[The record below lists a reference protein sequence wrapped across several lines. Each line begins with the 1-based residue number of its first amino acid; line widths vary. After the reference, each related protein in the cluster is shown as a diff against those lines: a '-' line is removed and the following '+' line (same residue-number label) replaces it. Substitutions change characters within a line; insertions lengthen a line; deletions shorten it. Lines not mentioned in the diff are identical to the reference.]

1 MVIKPFKITLCLTAA
16 LAAFLGA
23 YTLNSSAYSNDMFA
37 DIHTECADG
46 FYTVITDTEGE
57 THTLS
62 GVIDADSIE
71 ECASADKIASY
82 ELFKNGVSLMKTE
95 LNDIIPQDRVYLSS
109 DGLPVQNGYYST
121 RFTVSEEDGTEAFI
135 TGLSPAYLDMV
146 QRELISAALEGTVF
160 EMEALGFIDTEKT
173 NMPSDGDD
181 ELCWAAS
188 AANVLHYTGWGAK
201 AGFDS
206 TDDIFEDF
214 TDHFTDFGSVQLYGL
229 DWFFDGTYPAQSLE
243 GWSVVKDYGSSGGYL
258 TQYSSW
264 NVMEIADIEYAHE
277 NINTAITGL
286 ENGSGAGIAL
296 GWIDENGIRN
306 GGHAITLWGYI
317 CDKDLTEQ
325 DSRYYKALIVSDSDS
340 DMPSDTDRRTA
351 PNKLHVLNM
360 EPYTENGYDS
370 WRFTD
375 YYDGAGVLESIY
387 LLFPY
392 SDEVLY
398 ETDSGASL
406 DKFNDTDLHFW
417 QVNVS
422 NDAYDTELE
431 AHNFAA
437 GDTIYITPVIENLA
451 DLYWEGE
458 LSYNAEITDSSGVSV
473 WSGSGTYSGAIEPF
487 GNADVSKTSKL
498 SVEGLSPGEYTV
510 TLSLNPEKTIQEAY
524 YYNNTTE
531 YEFTVIETDT
541 DISQAFMSAEI
552 GSFANGSAE
561 TLINYEGLDGLGL
574 PDGAEYTLMQSY
586 YKDGSWSAWEQAY
599 TSDEEPAGNASIMS
613 ESNIPPESCIVY
625 ARGDRVRFRL
635 RIMYDG
641 GPMINLYSDEAELYY
656 TAAEIVLDET
666 SATELTP
673 LENGAKALAE
683 GESLAFRVRN
693 SSTYDGGA
701 VRFDVVVYAE
711 KDGERIEL
719 YRMDGAPLEYGEISD
734 IISFDSWEAELSGTY
749 SIIASAEGDF
759 GSAELELGT
768 LYIEENIS
776 YEVTT
781 EYDVTDPYDG
791 DISLREAVGY
801 IIRYGSSSDKVTLA
815 DNIGILYV
823 DSPITIDG
831 SVFIDGA
838 YSPSGSDRVAAF
850 VYGYEQNQLFKVT
863 ETGELSLISLCLN
876 SGCSDD
882 LGGAV
887 ENLGGNVYAEQ
898 CMFSYCE
905 SGLSGGAVYS
915 DGGSMVLKNCSFRDN
930 TSGYGGAVGIT
941 GDAKLDM
948 LNCVFIGNSSNGGAV
963 YNDGGDAAILYSTFA
978 DNSALSGGG
987 GAVTS
992 LGSTNMIG
1000 CIAVKNES
1008 LDLSGNINVYG
1019 SCITSADETAAI
1031 DNVTVNAGSDEVFV
1045 SYPDGT
1051 AAWYY
1056 FDTASN
1062 ASYFTELSPI
1072 VLEGV
1077 YVKNDGGK
1085 VVYSAD
1091 GLEWTAT
1098 NAGSVF
1104 DDEEYLYDIHG
1115 DEHGRLFGSDSSV
1128 CNETR
1133 ITGLGDGFIS
1143 VYSPADRSAALI
1155 EKSETVD
1162 GSLKDVHITETE
1174 LGTGTNFV
1182 DVDTENISDVY
1193 MLWNSLEDMEPLC
1206 KEYMP

>member
-1 MVIKPFKITLCLTAA
+1 MVIKPFKITLCLAAA
-16 LAAFLGA
+16 LAAFLGTH
-23 YTLNSSAYSNDMFA
+23 TLNGSAYSDDMLA
-37 DIHTECADG
+37 DIETEYADG

-57 THTLS
+57 THSLS

-82 ELFKNGVSLMKTE
+82 ELFQNGVSLMKTE
-95 LNDIIPQDRVYLSS
+95 LNDIIPQDSVFLSS
-109 DGLPVQNGYYST
+109 DDVPVQNGYYST
-121 RFTVSEEDGTEAFI
+121 RFAVSAEDGTEAFI
-135 TGLSPAYLDMV
+135 TGLSPAYLAMV

-173 NMPSDGDD
+173 NMSSDGDD

-201 AGFDS
+201 AGFS
-206 TDDIFEDF
+206 NTDDIFEDF
-214 TDHFTDFGSVQLYGL
+214 IDHFTDFGSAQVYGL
-229 DWFFDGTYPAQSLE
+229 DWFFNGTYPAQSLD

-264 NVMEIADIEYAHE
+264 DVMEIADIEFAHE
-277 NINTAITGL
+277 NMNTAITGL
-286 ENGSGAGIAL
+286 EHGSGAGVAL
-296 GWIDENGIRN
+296 GWVDESGIRN

-317 CDKDLTEQ
+317 CDKDFMEQ

-340 DMPSDTDRRTA
+340 DMPSGTDRRTA

-375 YYDGAGVLESIY
+375 YYDGIGVLESIY
-387 LLFPY
+387 LLYPY
-392 SDEVLY
+392 NDEVPY
-398 ETDSGASL
+398 ETDPDATL
-406 DKFNDTDLHFW
+406 DKFADPDLHFW

-431 AHNFAA
+431 AHTFAA
-437 GDTIYITPVIENLA
+437 GDTIYITPVIENLS
-451 DLYWEGE
+451 DLYWDGE
-458 LSYNAEITDSSGVSV
+458 ISYSAEITDSSGVSV
-473 WSGSGTYSGAIEPF
+473 WSGSGTYSGAIAPF
-487 GNADVSKTSKL
+487 GNTDISQTIKL

-531 YEFTVIETDT
+531 YEFTVIEADT
-541 DISQAFMSAEI
+541 DMSQAVMSAEV
-552 GSFANGSAE
+552 GSFTNGEARAFI
-561 TLINYEGLDGLGL
+561 TYEGLDELGL
-574 PDGAEYTLMQSY
+574 PENAEYTLMQSY
-586 YKDGSWSAWEQAY
+586 YKDGSWSAWEQSFTGEDEPVGAVSLMAD
-599 TSDEEPAGNASIMS
+599 SDV
-613 ESNIPPESCIVY
+613 PPESCSVY
-625 ARGDRVRFRL
+625 ARGEKVRFKL

-641 GPMINLYSDEAELYY
+641 GPMMNLYSDESELYY
-656 TAAEIVLDET
+656 TAAEIILDET
-666 SATELTP
+666 STTELTP

-683 GESLAFRVRN
+683 GEALAFRVRN

-701 VRFDVVVYAE
+701 VQFDAVVYAE
-711 KDGERIEL
+711 KDGERTEL
-719 YRMDGAPLEYGEISD
+719 YRMNELSLEYGETSD
-734 IISFDSWEAELSGTY
+734 MISFDSWDRELSGTY
-749 SIIASAEGDF
+749 NIIASAEGDF
-759 GSAELELGT
+759 GITVLNLGT

-791 DISLREAVGY
+791 YISLREAVDY
-801 IIRYGSSSDKVTLA
+801 LIRYGGDGDKVTLA

-831 SVFIDGA
+831 PVVIDGE
-838 YSPSGSDRVAAF
+838 YSPSGIDRIAAF

-863 ETGELSLISLCLN
+863 ETGELSLISLCLH

-882 LGGAV
+882 FGGAV
-887 ENLGGNVYAEQ
+887 ENLGGTVYAEQ
-898 CMFSYCE
+898 CMFSYSE
-905 SGLSGGAVYS
+905 SSLAGGAVYS
-915 DGGSMVLKNCSFRDN
+915 DSGSMVLKNCSFRDN
-930 TSGYGGAVGIT
+930 TSGYGGAVGIS
-941 GDAKLDM
+941 GDAKLNM
-948 LNCVFIGNSSNGGAV
+948 LNCTFIGNSSNGGAV

-978 DNSALSGGG
+978 DNSVLSSGG

-992 LGSTNMIG
+992 LGNTNMIG
-1000 CIAVKNES
+1000 CLAVKNGGV
-1008 LDLSGNINVYG
+1008 DLSGNINVYG
-1019 SCITSADETAAI
+1019 SCISAADETAVI
-1031 DNVTVNAGSDEVFV
+1031 DDVTVNAGSDEVFV

-1056 FDTASN
+1056 FDTVSN

-1072 VLEGV
+1072 VLKGV
-1077 YVKNDGGK
+1077 YVKNNDGK

-1091 GLEWTAT
+1091 GSEWTAT
-1098 NAGSVF
+1098 NADSVF

-1128 CNETR
+1128 CSETR

-1143 VYSPADRSAALI
+1143 IYSPIDRGAALI
-1155 EKSETVD
+1155 EKSEAVD

-1174 LGTGTNFV
+1174 LSTGTNSV
-1182 DVDTENISDVY
+1182 DIDTENISDVY
-1193 MLWNSLEDMEPLC
+1193 MLWDSLEGMEPLC
-1206 KEYMP
+1206 EKYMP

>member
-1 MVIKPFKITLCLTAA
+1 MGEKSFKITLCLTAA

-23 YTLNSSAYSNDMFA
+23 HTLNGSAYSDDMFA
-37 DIHTECADG
+37 DIQSEYADG

-62 GVIDADSIE
+62 GVIDAESIE
-71 ECASADKIASY
+71 KCVFADRIASY
-82 ELFKNGVSLMKTE
+82 ELFQNGVSLMKTE
-95 LNDIIPQDRVYLSS
+95 LNDIIPRDSVFLSG
-109 DGLPVQNGYYST
+109 DGVPMQNGYYST

-173 NMPSDGDD
+173 NMPSDGDN

-201 AGFDS
+201 AGFSS

-214 TDHFTDFGSVQLYGL
+214 IDHFTDFGSAQLYGL
-229 DWFFDGTYPAQSLE
+229 DWFFNGTYPAQSLD
-243 GWSVVKDYGSSGGYL
+243 GWSVVRDYGSSGGYL

-264 NVMEIADIEYAHE
+264 DVMEIADIEYAHE
-277 NINTAITGL
+277 NINTAIAGL

-340 DMPSDTDRRTA
+340 DMPADTDRRTA

-370 WRFTD
+370 WRFAD
-375 YYDGAGVLESIY
+375 YYDSAGVLESIY
-387 LLFPY
+387 LLSPY
-392 SDEVLY
+392 NEEVSY
-398 ETDSGASL
+398 ETDPDATL
-406 DKFNDTDLHFW
+406 DKFADPDLHFW

-473 WSGSGTYSGAIEPF
+473 WSGSGTYSGAIAPF

-510 TLSLNPEKTIQEAY
+510 TLSLNPKKTIQEAY

-531 YEFTVIETDT
+531 YEITVAEADT
-541 DISQAFMSAEI
+541 DVSQAFMSAEI
-552 GSFANGSAE
+552 GPFTNGAAE
-561 TLINYEGLDGLGL
+561 TIITYEGLYELGL
-574 PDGAEYTLMQSY
+574 PEGTEYTLMQSY
-586 YKDGSWSAWEQAY
+586 YNDGSWSAWEQAY
-599 TSDEEPAGNASIMS
+599 TSDEEPAGNVSLM
-613 ESNIPPESCIVY
+613 SNIPPDSCTVY
-625 ARGDRVRFRL
+625 ARGERVRFRL

-641 GPMINLYSDEAELYY
+641 GPVMNLYSAESELYY
-656 TAAEIVLDET
+656 TAAEIILDET
-666 SATELTP
+666 SITELTP

-701 VRFDVVVYAE
+701 VQFDVVVYAE
-711 KDGERIEL
+711 KDGKRIEL
-719 YRMDGAPLEYGEISD
+719 YRMDGAPLEYGETSD
-734 IISFDSWEAELSGTY
+734 IISFDSWEADLSGTY

-768 LYIEENIS
+768 LCIEENIS

-791 DISLREAVGY
+791 DISLREAVDY
-801 IIRYGSSSDKVTLA
+801 LIRYGSSSDKVTLA

-823 DSPITIDG
+823 ESPITID
-831 SVFIDGA
+831 SPVFIDGA
-838 YSPSGSDRVAAF
+838 YSLSGADRTAAF

-863 ETGELSLISLCLN
+863 ETGELSLISLCLH
-876 SGCSDD
+876 SGHSDD

-887 ENLGGNVYAEQ
+887 ENLGGTVYAEQ

-915 DGGSMVLKNCSFRDN
+915 DGGSMALKNCSFRDN
-930 TSGYGGAVGIT
+930 TSGYGGAVGIA

-963 YNDGGDAAILYSTFA
+963 YNDGGNAAIIYSTFA
-978 DNSALSGGG
+978 DNSALSSGG

-1000 CIAVKNES
+1000 CIAVKNGGV
-1008 LDLSGNINVYG
+1008 DLSGNISVYG
-1019 SCITSADETAAI
+1019 SCITTVDETAAI
-1031 DNVTVNAGSDEVFV
+1031 DNVTVKAGSDEVFV

-1056 FDTASN
+1056 FDTVSN

-1072 VLEGV
+1072 ALEGV
-1077 YVKNDGGK
+1077 YVKNDSGK

-1091 GLEWTAT
+1091 GSEWTAT

-1115 DEHGRLFGSDSSV
+1115 DEHGKLFGSDSSV
-1128 CNETR
+1128 CNDTR
-1133 ITGLGDGFIS
+1133 ITGLGDGLIS
-1143 VYSPADRSAALI
+1143 IYSPSDRSAALI
-1155 EKSETVD
+1155 EKSETAD
-1162 GSLKDVHITETE
+1162 GRLNDVHITETE
-1174 LGTGTNFV
+1174 LGTGTNYI
-1182 DVDTENISDVY
+1182 DIDTENIPDVY

-1206 KEYMP
+1206 EEYMP

>member
-1 MVIKPFKITLCLTAA
+1 MKSFKITLCLTAA
-16 LAAFLGA
+16 LAAFCGVN
-23 YTLNSSAYSNDMFA
+23 TLTGSAYSGDIFA
-37 DIHTECADG
+37 DIETEYADG

-57 THTLS
+57 THSLS

-82 ELFKNGVSLMKTE
+82 ELFQNGVSLMKTK
-95 LNDIIPQDRVYLSS
+95 LNDIIPQGSVFLSS
-109 DGLPVQNGYYST
+109 DDVPVQNGYYST
-121 RFTVSEEDGTEAFI
+121 RFTVSAEDGTEAFI

-146 QRELISAALEGTVF
+146 QRELTSAVLEGTVF

-201 AGFDS
+201 AGFSS

-214 TDHFTDFGSVQLYGL
+214 IDHFTDFGSAQLYGL
-229 DWFFDGTYPAQSLE
+229 DWFFNGTYPAQSLD

-264 NVMEIADIEYAHE
+264 DVMEIADIEYAHE

-296 GWIDENGIRN
+296 GWVDESGIRN

-370 WRFTD
+370 WRFAD
-375 YYDGAGVLESIY
+375 YYDSAGVLESIY
-387 LLFPY
+387 LLSPY
-392 SDEVLY
+392 NEEVSY
-398 ETDSGASL
+398 ETDPDATL
-406 DKFNDTDLHFW
+406 DKFDDPDLHFW

-458 LSYNAEITDSSGVSV
+458 ISYNAEITDSSGVPV
-473 WSGSGTYSGAIEPF
+473 WNGSGTYSGAIAPF
-487 GNADVSKTSKL
+487 GNADASKTSKL

-510 TLSLNPEKTIQEAY
+510 TLSLNSKKTIQEAY

-531 YEFTVIETDT
+531 YELAVIEADT
-541 DISQAFMSAEI
+541 DMSQAVMSAEV
-552 GSFANGSAE
+552 GSFTNGEARAFI
-561 TLINYEGLDGLGL
+561 TYEGLYELGL
-574 PDGAEYTLMQSY
+574 PEGTEYTLMQSY
-586 YKDGSWSAWEQAY
+586 YKDGSWSAWEQSFTGEDEPVGAVSLMAD
-599 TSDEEPAGNASIMS
+599 SDV
-613 ESNIPPESCIVY
+613 PPESCSVY
-625 ARGDRVRFRL
+625 ARGERVRFRL
-635 RIMYDG
+635 RIRHDG
-641 GPMINLYSDEAELYY
+641 SPVMNLYSNEAKLYY
-656 TAAEIVLDET
+656 TAAEIILDDT
-666 SATELTP
+666 CTTELTP

-683 GESLAFRVRN
+683 GESIAFRVRN
-693 SSTYDGGA
+693 SSTCDGGA
-701 VRFDVVVYAE
+701 VQFEAAVYAE
-711 KDGERIEL
+711 RNGERIEL
-719 YRMDGAPLEYGEISD
+719 YRMDGAPLEYGETSD
-734 IISFDSWEAELSGTY
+734 VISFDSWDGELSGTY
-749 SIIASAEGDF
+749 SIIALAEGDF
-759 GSAELELGT
+759 GSSDLYLGT

-781 EYDVTDPYDG
+781 AYDVTDPYDG
-791 DISLREAVGY
+791 DISLREAVDYLMSCG
-801 IIRYGSSSDKVTLA
+801 GSSAKITLA

-831 SVFIDGA
+831 PVFIDGA
-838 YSPSGSDRVAAF
+838 YSPSGADRIAAF

-863 ETGELSLISLCLN
+863 ETGELSLISLCLH
-876 SGCSDD
+876 SGRSDD
-882 LGGAV
+882 FGGAV
-887 ENLGGNVYAEQ
+887 ENLGGTVYAEQ
-898 CMFSYCE
+898 CMFSYSE

-948 LNCVFIGNSSNGGAV
+948 LNCTFIGNSSNGGAV
-963 YNDGGDAAILYSTFA
+963 YNDSGDAAIIYSTFA
-978 DNSALSGGG
+978 GNSASSSGG

-992 LGSTNMIG
+992 LGDTDMIG
-1000 CIAVKNES
+1000 CLAVKNGGV
-1008 LDLSGNINVYG
+1008 DLSGNINVYG
-1019 SCITSADETAAI
+1019 SCITEADETAAV

-1056 FDTASN
+1056 FNTVSN

-1085 VVYSAD
+1085 VVYSTD
-1091 GLEWTAT
+1091 GSEWTAT
-1098 NAGSVF
+1098 NADSIF

-1115 DEHGRLFGSDSSV
+1115 DEHGRMFGSDSSV

-1143 VYSPADRSAALI
+1143 IYSPTDRGAALI
-1155 EKSETVD
+1155 EKSEAVD

-1174 LGTGTNFV
+1174 LSTGTNYI
-1182 DVDTENISDVY
+1182 DTENIPDVY
-1193 MLWNSLEDMEPLC
+1193 MLWNSLEGMEPLC

>member
-1 MVIKPFKITLCLTAA
+1 MIIKSFKIILCLTAA
-16 LAAFLGA
+16 LAAFCGVH
-23 YTLNSSAYSNDMFA
+23 TLTGSAYSDDIFA
-37 DIHTECADG
+37 DIETEYADG
-46 FYTVITDTEGE
+46 FYTVLIDTEGE
-57 THTLS
+57 AHTLS
-62 GVIDADSIE
+62 GVIDAESIE
-71 ECASADKIASY
+71 ECVFADRIASY
-82 ELFKNGVSLMKTE
+82 ELFQNGVSLMKTE
-95 LNDIIPQDRVYLSS
+95 FNDIIPQNSVFLSS
-109 DGLPVQNGYYST
+109 DDVSVQNGYYST
-121 RFTVSEEDGTEAFI
+121 RFTVSEEYGTEAFI

-146 QRELISAALEGTVF
+146 QRELISVALEGTVF

-188 AANVLHYTGWGAK
+188 TANMLHYTGWGAK
-201 AGFDS
+201 AGFGS

-214 TDHFTDFGSVQLYGL
+214 INHFTDFGSAQVYGL
-229 DWFFDGTYPAQSLE
+229 DWFFNGTYPAQSLD

-264 NVMEIADIEYAHE
+264 DVMEITDIEFAHE

-286 ENGSGAGIAL
+286 ENGSGAGIAF
-296 GWIDENGIRN
+296 GWINESGIRN

-317 CDKDLTEQ
+317 CDKDFTEQ

-340 DMPSDTDRRTA
+340 DMPSNTDRRTA

-375 YYDGAGVLESIY
+375 YYDGTGVLESIY
-387 LLFPY
+387 LLFQYDDKVP
-392 SDEVLY
+392 Y
-398 ETDSGASL
+398 ETNSSASL
-406 DKFNDTDLHFW
+406 DKFTDTDLHFW
-417 QVNVS
+417 KVNVS
-422 NDAYDTELE
+422 NDAYDAEFE
-431 AHNFAA
+431 AHTFAA

-458 LSYNAEITDSSGVSV
+458 LSYNAEITDSSGVPV
-473 WSGSGTYSGAIEPF
+473 WSGSGGYSGGIEAF
-487 GNADVSKTSKL
+487 GNADVSQTTKL

-510 TLSLNPEKTIQEAY
+510 SLNVNPEKTIQEAY

-531 YEFTVIETDT
+531 YEFTVVEADT
-541 DISQAFMSAEI
+541 DASQAVMRTEI
-552 GSFANGSAE
+552 GSFTDGAARVSI
-561 TLINYEGLDGLGL
+561 TYEGLEELGL

-586 YKDGSWSAWEQAY
+586 YRDGSWSAWEPAY
-599 TSDEEPAGNASIMS
+599 TSGEEPAGAASLMADQS
-613 ESNIPPESCIVY
+613 VPPESCTVY
-625 ARGDRVRFRL
+625 ARGERVRFRL

-641 GPMINLYSDEAELYY
+641 GLVINLYSDEAELYY
-656 TAAEIVLDET
+656 TAAEIILDET
-666 SATELTP
+666 STTELTP

-683 GESLAFRVRN
+683 GEMLAFRVRN
-693 SSTYDGGA
+693 SSTYDGGS
-701 VRFDVVVYAE
+701 VQFDAAVYAE
-711 KDGERIEL
+711 KDGERTEL
-719 YRMDGAPLEYGEISD
+719 YRMSGASLEYGETSD
-734 IISFDSWEAELSGTY
+734 MISFDSWEAELSGTY
-749 SIIASAEGDF
+749 SIIASAEGNF
-759 GSAELELGT
+759 GSAELNLGT
-768 LYIEENIS
+768 LYIKENIS

-801 IIRYGSSSDKVTLA
+801 LINCGGSGDKITLA
-815 DNIGILYV
+815 DNIGNLYV
-823 DSPITIDG
+823 ESPITIDG
-831 SVFIDGA
+831 PVFIDGA
-838 YSPSGSDRVAAF
+838 YSPSGADRIAAF
-850 VYGYEQNQLFKVT
+850 VYGYEQNQLFEVT
-863 ETGELSLISLCLN
+863 ESGELSLISLCLH
-876 SGCSDD
+876 SGHSDD

-887 ENLGGNVYAEQ
+887 KNLGGTVYAEQ

-948 LNCVFIGNSSNGGAV
+948 LNCTFIGNSSNCGAV
-963 YNDGGDAAILYSTFA
+963 YNDSGDITAIYSTFA
-978 DNSALSGGG
+978 NNSALSSGG

-992 LGSTNMIG
+992 LGNTNMIG
-1000 CIAVKNES
+1000 CLTVKNGDI
-1008 LDLSGNINVYG
+1008 DLSGNINVYG

-1031 DNVTVNAGSDEVFV
+1031 DNVTVNAASDEIFV
-1045 SYPDGT
+1045 TYPDGS

-1056 FDTASN
+1056 FDTVSN

-1091 GLEWTAT
+1091 GSEWAAT
-1098 NAGSVF
+1098 NADSVF
-1104 DDEEYLYDIHG
+1104 DDKEYLYDIHG

-1143 VYSPADRSAALI
+1143 IYSPTDRSATLI
-1155 EKSETVD
+1155 EKSEAVD
-1162 GSLKDVHITETE
+1162 GSLEDVHITETE
-1174 LGTGTNFV
+1174 LSIGTNYI
-1182 DVDTENISDVY
+1182 DINTDSIPDMY
-1193 MLWNSLEDMEPLC
+1193 MLWNSLEGMEPLC
-1206 KEYMP
+1206 EKYMP

>member
-1 MVIKPFKITLCLTAA
+1 MGIKSFKITLCLTSA
-16 LAAFLGA
+16 LAAFCGVN
-23 YTLNSSAYSNDMFA
+23 TLTGSAYSGDIFA
-37 DIHTECADG
+37 DIETEYADG

-57 THTLS
+57 TRTLS

-82 ELFKNGVSLMKTE
+82 ELFQNGVSFMKTE
-95 LNDIIPQDRVYLSS
+95 LNDIFPQGSVFLSS
-109 DGLPVQNGYYST
+109 DDVPVQNGYYST
-121 RFTVSEEDGTEAFI
+121 RFTVSAEDGTEAFI

-146 QRELISAALEGTVF
+146 QRELISAALDGTVF

-201 AGFDS
+201 AGFSS

-214 TDHFTDFGSVQLYGL
+214 IDHFTDFGSAQLYGL
-229 DWFFDGTYPAQSLE
+229 DWFFNGTYPAQSLD
-243 GWSVVKDYGSSGGYL
+243 GWSVVKDYGSSGRYL
-258 TQYSSW
+258 TQYSTW
-264 NVMEIADIEYAHE
+264 DVMESVDIEYAHE

-286 ENGSGAGIAL
+286 ENGSGAGVAL
-296 GWIDENGIRN
+296 GWINENGTRN

-317 CDKDLTEQ
+317 CDKDFSEQ
-325 DSRYYKALIVSDSDS
+325 DSSYYKALIVSDSDS

-370 WRFTD
+370 WRFAD
-375 YYDGAGVLESIY
+375 YYDGTGVLENIY
-387 LLFPY
+387 LLY
-392 SDEVLY
+392 QYNEEVPY
-398 ETDSGASL
+398 ETDKDATL
-406 DKFNDTDLHFW
+406 DKIADPDLHFW

-431 AHNFAA
+431 ANNFAA
-437 GDTIYITPVIENLA
+437 GNTIYITPVIENLS
-451 DLYWEGE
+451 DLYWDGE
-458 LSYNAEITDSSGVSV
+458 TSYNAEITDSSGVPV
-473 WSGSGTYSGAIEPF
+473 WNGSGTYSGAIPPF
-487 GNADVSKTSKL
+487 GNEDISQTTKL

-510 TLSLNPEKTIQEAY
+510 TLSLNPEKTVQEAY

-531 YEFTVIETDT
+531 YEFTVIELDT

-552 GSFANGSAE
+552 GPFTNGAAE
-561 TLINYEGLDGLGL
+561 TIITYEGLYELGL
-574 PDGAEYTLMQSY
+574 PESTEYTLMQSY
-586 YKDGSWSAWEQAY
+586 YKDGSWSAWEQTY
-599 TSDEEPAGNASIMS
+599 TSDEEPAGNVSLM
-613 ESNIPPESCIVY
+613 SNIPPESCTVY
-625 ARGDRVRFRL
+625 SRGDRVRFRL
-635 RIMYDG
+635 RIMYAG
-641 GPMINLYSDEAELYY
+641 GTVMNLHSDESELYY
-656 TAAEIVLDET
+656 TAAEVILDET
-666 SATELTP
+666 STTELTP

-701 VRFDVVVYAE
+701 VQFEAAVYAE
-711 KDGERIEL
+711 RNGERIEL
-719 YRMDGAPLEYGEISD
+719 YRMDGVPLEYGETSD
-734 IISFDSWEAELSGTY
+734 VISFDSWDMDLSGTY

-768 LYIEENIS
+768 LCIEENIS

-791 DISLREAVGY
+791 DISLREAVDY
-801 IIRYGSSSDKVTLA
+801 IIRYGSSSDKVTLT

-823 DSPITIDG
+823 DSPIMIDG
-831 SVFIDGA
+831 PVFIDGA
-838 YSPSGSDRVAAF
+838 YSPSGADRIAAF
-850 VYGYEQNQLFKVT
+850 VYGYERNQLFKVT
-863 ETGELSLISLCLN
+863 ETGELSLISLCLH
-876 SGCSDD
+876 SGRSDD
-882 LGGAV
+882 FGGSI
-887 ENLGGNVYAEQ
+887 ENLGGTVYAEQ
-898 CMFSYCE
+898 CMFSYSE

-948 LNCVFIGNSSNGGAV
+948 LNCTFTENTSNGGAV
-963 YNDGGDAAILYSTFA
+963 YNDGGDAAIIYSTFA
-978 DNSALSGGG
+978 DNSALSSGG

-992 LGSTNMIG
+992 LGNTNMIG
-1000 CIAVKNES
+1000 CLAVKNGS

-1019 SCITSADETAAI
+1019 SCITAADETAAV
-1031 DNVTVNAGSDEVFV
+1031 DNVTVSAGSDEIFV
-1045 SYPDGT
+1045 SYSDRT
-1051 AAWYY
+1051 AAWCY
-1056 FDTASN
+1056 FDTVSN

-1077 YVKNDGGK
+1077 YVKNDGGN

-1091 GLEWTAT
+1091 GSEWTAT
-1098 NAGSVF
+1098 NIGSVF

-1128 CNETR
+1128 CSETR

-1143 VYSPADRSAALI
+1143 IYSPIDRGAALI
-1155 EKSETVD
+1155 ERAEAVD
-1162 GSLKDVHITETE
+1162 GSLEDVHITETE
-1174 LGTGTNFV
+1174 LSTGTNSV
-1182 DVDTENISDVY
+1182 DIDTENIPDVY
-1193 MLWNSLEDMEPLC
+1193 MLWNSLENMEPLC
-1206 KEYMP
+1206 EEYMP